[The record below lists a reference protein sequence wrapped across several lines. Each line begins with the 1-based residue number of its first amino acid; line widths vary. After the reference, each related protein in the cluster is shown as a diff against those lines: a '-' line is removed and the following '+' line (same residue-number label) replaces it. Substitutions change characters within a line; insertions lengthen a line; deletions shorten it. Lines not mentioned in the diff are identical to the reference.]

1 MIQNCRKGI
10 CEMLINIICF
20 VVITFFGFLFSLGI
34 VQMLGAD
41 REKVKYKT
49 GKLTKPTKK
58 QLLLALYGLIGTYV
72 VFGIFIR
79 LNH

>member
-1 MIQNCRKGI
+1 VILVDSI
-10 CEMLINIICF
+10 AF

-34 VQMLGAD
+34 VQMLGVD

-49 GKLTKPTKK
+49 GKLTKPSKK
-58 QLLLALYGLIGTYV
+58 QLLLALYGLIGTYI
-72 VFGIFIR
+72 VFGMVIL